1 MIRQMNGKHMK
12 RILSIITVTTM
23 ILIGLAGSIP
33 AAEIA
38 PPIMDAGLPTPG
50 GSEKQDPSRAIS
62 TAEVLYKL
70 RRNQPITLVDVRPA
84 DEFDRLHIPGSIN
97 VPLFAVK
104 TKAFLK
110 QAPFVL
116 IGAGF
121 SWRQLE
127 KACRL
132 LRKSGFKA
140 SVLYG
145 GVIAWNNMG
154 GRIQGD
160 LLLLEEYKNITPRM
174 YSQEKDYARILA
186 VDVSPLQLPETRQL
200 IPESIHLPAA
210 ENLNSIRR
218 SRRDR
223 YYSIVVFNETGEQY
237 EKVKARIDKAKI
249 ENVYYL
255 QGGAAGYRKYLKD
268 LMSSWHLREN
278 RMKKVGNCRPCGQE
292 EKNDSLLQRQRSN
305 K

>member
-1 MIRQMNGKHMK
+1 MDVELMK
-12 RILSIITVTTM
+12 SILVTIFSTA
-23 ILIGLAGSIP
+23 LIFTTLSGSIP

-38 PPIMDAGLPTPG
+38 PPIMDSGLPIPG
-50 GSEKQDPSRAIS
+50 QLEKQDPSRAIS
-62 TAEVLYKL
+62 AREVLYKL
-70 RRNQPITLVDVRPA
+70 RQNQPITLVDVRMA
-84 DEFDRLHIPGSIN
+84 DEFARLHIPGSIN

-104 TKAFLK
+104 TKTFLK

-121 SWRQLE
+121 SRRQLE
-127 KACRL
+127 KECRL

-145 GVIAWNNMG
+145 GVIAWNHGG

-160 LLLLEEYKNITPRM
+160 LLLLEDYKNISPRM
-174 YSQEKDYARILA
+174 YFHEKDYENILA
-186 VDVSPLQLPETRQL
+186 VDVSPLQLPETKQL
-200 IPESIHLPAA
+200 LPDSIHLPTA
-210 ENLNSIRR
+210 EKLKNIVR
-218 SRRDR
+218 SGRNR

-237 EKVKARIDKAKI
+237 EKIKVSVDKAKI

-255 QGGAAGYRKYLKD
+255 QGGINKYKEYLKQ
-268 LMSSWHLREN
+268 LSLSWQPKDR
-278 RMKKVGNCRPCGQE
+278 RIKKTGNCNKCGTQQE
-292 EKNDSLLQRQRSN
+292 DAAVDTQR